1 MVMPCVQMEE
11 WAGAASHAGL
21 KRSDAALQCGKR
33 KD

>member
-11 WAGAASHAGL
+11 WAVAASHAGV
-21 KRSDAALQCGKR
+21 KRFNASLQCGKR